1 MCLVTQWCPALCN
14 PLDYSP
20 SGSSVHGIDSPSKNT
35 GVSWHFLLQG
45 NLPDPGIKVTSSVSP
60 ALQAD
65 SLPAEPSGKPYIMHK
80 MLLIKWLVKFDSYFI
95 FNKHMLKYKTL
106 RSLLEMRETFMSFKL

>member
-1 MCLVTQWCPALCN
+1 MCSVTQLCLTLWTVAHQA
-14 PLDYSP
+14 PLSVGFFRQEYWSGWPFPP
-20 SGSSVHGIDSPSKNT
+20 SGY
-35 GVSWHFLLQG
+35 
-45 NLPDPGIKVTSSVSP
+45 LPDPVIESVSP